1 MARQTVRGDGFSL
14 VELMVGLAVAAIV
27 AAAATVSLVAA
38 GSAARR
44 HLVTSRDEDRARLAL
59 AAMVRDLEAA
69 TAWRMCTEARD
80 CPQKTMAREYDMPVL
95 LAGSIGWLVSDELKR
110 CDTNCQTY
118 VQGVDHLEIVA
129 DLPGPDGLV
138 QRQPFQQRHEAS
150 ARAIEIT
157 VTMRDG
163 RRYSRVVSRPEK
175 AS

>member
-1 MARQTVRGDGFSL
+1 VACQTVRSHGFSL

-38 GSAARR
+38 GAAARR
-44 HLVTSRDEDRARLAL
+44 HLVISRDEDGARSAL
-59 AAMVRDLEAA
+59 AAIVRDLEAA
-69 TAWRMCTEARD
+69 TTWRMCTEARD
-80 CPQKTMAREYDMPVL
+80 CPQKAIAKAYDVPVL
-95 LAGSIGWLVSDELKR
+95 LAGSIGWLVADELKR
-110 CDTNCQTY
+110 CDKICEKY
-118 VQGVDHLEIVA
+118 VEGVVALDIVA
-129 DLPGPDGLV
+129 DLPGTDGLIE
-138 QRQPFQQRHEAS
+138 RQPFKQRHEAR